1 MIYISSSC
9 IKAKTIKESVTI
21 LAEVGFNNIEL
32 SGGTQYY
39 SSFET
44 DLIKLQDKYELNY
57 QLHNY
62 FPPPPNHFV
71 LNLASINKDI
81 YNNSIKFAKKAISLS
96 KKLGGT
102 RYGIHAGFLID
113 FMPIEAGNKIVY
125 REQSNRLK
133 GINLFKDAWD
143 ILNDE
148 AGDEV
153 KLYIENNVYSN
164 SNFSTFSNNCPLLL
178 VDSNGYKELKEK
190 IDFKLLLDVA
200 HLKVSVNTLN
210 LDLFQELT
218 TLLPISDYIH
228 LSDND
233 GLHDQNKSIAKNK
246 SLFSIINK
254 FSLKNK
260 CITLEIYENIDEILK
275 THETIKNIL

>member
-1 MIYISSSC
+1 
-9 IKAKTIKESVTI
+9 
-21 LAEVGFNNIEL
+21 
-32 SGGTQYY
+32 
-39 SSFET
+39 
-44 DLIKLQDKYELNY
+44 
-57 QLHNY
+57 
-62 FPPPPNHFV
+62 
-71 LNLASINKDI
+71 
-81 YNNSIKFAKKAISLS
+81 
-96 KKLGGT
+96 
-102 RYGIHAGFLID
+102 
-113 FMPIEAGNKIVY
+113 MPIEAGNKIVY
-125 REQSNRLK
+125 REQSNRLE
-133 GINLFKDAWD
+133 GINLFKEAWD

-164 SNFSTFSNNCPLLL
+164 SNFSTFSKNCPLLL
-178 VDSNGYKELKEK
+178 VDSNGYMELKEK
-190 IDFKLLLDVA
+190 IDLKLLLDVA

-233 GLHDQNKSIAKNK
+233 GLHDQNKSIAKNS
-246 SLFSIINK
+246 SLLSTINK

-275 THETIKNIL
+275 THETINNIL